1 MIEKKKN
8 KFHLSNTEMSYV
20 IEIDQYQDILHLYWG
35 KIIDFEQA
43 EIPTAMYAP
52 ACAMPKGAD
61 MRYNL
66 CQMPCEYPT
75 TGGGDYRAPA
85 LEIELPNGCSTI
97 RPKYKDY
104 EILNGKTMPEK
115 LPAVY
120 VENAD
125 EAQTLKIF
133 AEDKEAGIELV
144 LYYTIFE
151 KLNVVCRRTE
161 ILNTGNDFV
170 FVRNAQSVAVDFPVG
185 EYEYIHLEG
194 CNCREKHVE
203 RVSVHKGEQGFESRR
218 GASGHAENPF
228 LALMERGANEDYG
241 NVYGF
246 SLVYSG
252 NHKFEIELEAFES
265 PRVLAGINPYAFC
278 YKLER
283 GEKFVT
289 PEAVMVYSGSGLG
302 EMSRTFHRLYRTRLC
317 RGKYKNM
324 PRPILINN
332 WEATYF
338 DFNREKLLDI
348 AERAAQV
355 GIELFVL
362 DDGWFGHRNNDAS
375 SLGDW
380 FENREKLG
388 GSIGELAEAINKKG
402 LKFGLWLEPEMI
414 SEDSELYR
422 AHPDWAIHIP
432 NREPLY
438 SRHQFV
444 LDYTRSDVRE
454 YMISVITKLLSGA
467 NIEYVKW
474 DMNRNITDAY
484 TETLPYDRQGEFYH
498 RYILGLYEV
507 LDTVTT
513 KFDQVLFEGCAG
525 GGGRN
530 DPGMLYYMP
539 QNWASDDTD
548 AVERMFIQYGASMV
562 YPSVTVGAHVSAVP
576 NHQIGRTTSLSLRG
590 TVAMNG
596 AFGYELDITKL
607 SDEEMS
613 RIGEQV
619 QQYKRIRGI
628 VANGDLYRLMNP
640 YTSRAFCWMYVSEDR
655 NDALLYYA
663 VHSVRSCINPQ
674 RIQLKG
680 LDENK
685 HYSLNGKIYSGRT
698 LMRYGIFLSENEVV
712 DYNFIWELHSAD
724 SAVL

>member
-1 MIEKKKN
+1 MIVKKKN
-8 KFHLSNTEMSYV
+8 KFHLSNPKMSYI
-20 IEIDQYQDILHLYWG
+20 IEIDEYQDILHLYWG
-35 KIIDFEQA
+35 SIIDFEQA
-43 EIPTAMYAP
+43 ELPTAMYAP
-52 ACAMPKGAD
+52 GCAVPKGAD
-61 MRYNL
+61 TAYNL
-66 CQMPCEYPT
+66 CQLPCEYPT

-85 LEIELPNGCSTI
+85 LEIELPDGGSTI
-97 RPKYKDY
+97 RPKYKSY
-104 EILNGKTMPEK
+104 EILDGKAMPEK

-120 VENAD
+120 AEND
-125 EAQTLKIF
+125 KEAQTLKIY
-133 AEDKEAGIELV
+133 AEDKLAGVEIV
-144 LYYTIFE
+144 LYYTVFE
-151 KLNVVCRRTE
+151 NFNVICRHTE
-161 ILNTGNDFV
+161 ILNTENEFI
-170 FVRNAQSVAVDFPVG
+170 FIRNAQSTSTDFPVG

-194 CNCREKHVE
+194 CNGREKHIE
-203 RVSVHKGEQGFESRR
+203 RIKVHKGEQGFESRR

-228 LALMERGANEDYG
+228 LALLESGAGEDYG

-278 YKLER
+278 YKLEK

-289 PEAVMVYSGSGLG
+289 PEAVMVYSDSGLG
-302 EMSRTFHRLYRTRLC
+302 GMSRTFHRLYRTRLC

-348 AERAAQV
+348 AERAAQA

-362 DDGWFGHRNNDAS
+362 DDGWFGHRDNDAS

-380 FENREKLG
+380 FENTEKLG
-388 GSIGELAEAINKKG
+388 GSICGLADAINQKG
-402 LKFGLWLEPEMI
+402 MKFGLWLEPEMI

-438 SRHQFV
+438 SRNQFV

-454 YMISVITKLLSGA
+454 YIIFVIKKLLSSA

-484 TETLPYDRQGEFYH
+484 SASLPYDRQGEFYH

-507 LDTVTT
+507 LESVTSE
-513 KFDQVLFEGCAG
+513 FDHILFEGCAG

-539 QNWASDDTD
+539 QNWASDNTD

-562 YPSVTVGAHVSAVP
+562 YPSVTVGAHISAVP
-576 NHQIGRTTSLSLRG
+576 NHQIGRITSLFLRG

-607 SDEEMS
+607 SDEELNQ
-613 RIGEQV
+613 IAEQV
-619 QQYKRIRGI
+619 KQYKRIREI
-628 VANGDLYRLMNP
+628 VATGDLYRIMSP
-640 YTSRAFCWMYVSEDR
+640 YTSRALCWMYVSEDR
-655 NDALLYYA
+655 NRALLYYA
-663 VHSVRSCINPQ
+663 VHSVRTCINPQ
-674 RIQLKG
+674 QLRLKG

-685 HYSLNGKIYSGRT
+685 NYSLNGKVYSGRN
-698 LMRYGIFLSENEVV
+698 LMRYGIFLSDNEVM
-712 DYNFIWELHSAD
+712 DYNFIWELY
-724 SAVL
+724 AVD